1 MTGMRHNSIGMTM
14 ILLDSHIF
22 YWLATGMSDLG
33 KHSRGVIERTAK
45 VSVSSL
51 SVLELQFKVL
61 KRQMP
66 AIDVMEGLTESNLTH
81 LPFTAQDAQAIRDL
95 PALQNHDPIDV
106 ALLAQARNNRLDFLT
121 ADRKLLALDLPWVID
136 ART

>member
-1 MTGMRHNSIGMTM
+1 M

-22 YWLATGMSDLG
+22 YWLIAERPEFG
-33 KHSRGVIERTAK
+33 KGARAFVESSKRVF
-45 VSVSSL
+45 VSAL
-51 SVLELQFKVL
+51 SILELQGKMQKNRLPKFDFVE
-61 KRQMP
+61 M
-66 AIDVMEGLTESNLTH
+66 AEVSNLTH

-121 ADRKLLALDLPWVID
+121 ADRKLLALELPWVID
-136 ART
+136 ARV